1 MNINRDLN
9 IPVSLYK
16 EMNSIK
22 DVTPEY
28 GYHYHDVKYTIN
40 KKEYDEKSSIWNK
53 YIKTSSRD
61 ELLPIGSIITNSSD
75 KWPRRAYVII
85 DIDFRIWGNK
95 PQLTEETTEVPFRY
109 RLMDIDNID
118 SLDDFIE
125 TGEIH
130 TTEHFKFSSISSN
143 ISAHCEQFDSL
154 VCSSIEDFSET
165 YKRQLK
171 EIKNRIIGK
180 HFIGWN
186 AYDANIYDESHSMF
200 TLKIKDVRL
209 HVATMGFE
217 LIPENGITVINRRR
231 KYEGGTLGL
240 KFHND
245 FVKCEKDK
253 LRSPVLCY
261 IDPKDNKLKFP
272 RGFVYSDKNSIN
284 YVANIFR
291 SAYKYAEYNIG
302 INYNRLKKDEF
313 IMPVMTYADETVK
326 VVEKYKEFL
335 KKKYIQWDYQMKGKA
350 IKDFADNGK
359 QHWVLFDDSSF
370 VVQKSRVVKKETYYT
385 TVNSSAMERFGSIH
399 GFFQALTSKKDE
411 LNAAGK
417 MFVDCKV
424 FTKEEIISMSKS
436 SL

>member
-1 MNINRDLN
+1 MIINRNLN

-22 DVTPEY
+22 DVTPED
-28 GYHYHDVKYTIN
+28 GWHYHEVKHTIN
-40 KKEYDEKSSIWNK
+40 KKEYDEKRSIWNN
-53 YIKTSSRD
+53 YIKTSTRD
-61 ELLPIGSIITNSSD
+61 ELFPIGSIVTNSSD

-85 DIDFRIWGNK
+85 DIDFRIWGNRT
-95 PQLTEETTEVPFRY
+95 QLKEETAEVQFCY
-109 RLMDIDNID
+109 RLMNIDNID

-125 TGEIH
+125 TGGIH
-130 TTEHFKFSSISSN
+130 TTEHIKFSSVDSN
-143 ISAHCEQFDSL
+143 VSAHCEKFDSL
-154 VCSSIEDFSET
+154 VCSSVEDFSET

-171 EIKNRIIGK
+171 EIKNMLIGK

-186 AYDANIYDESHSMF
+186 AYDAFIYDESRSMF
-200 TLKIKDVRL
+200 TLKIKDIRPYI
-209 HVATMGFE
+209 AKMGFE
-217 LIPENGITVINRRR
+217 LIPEDGITVIHR
-231 KYEGGTLGL
+231 KRNYETGP
-240 KFHND
+240 KYSNE
-245 FVKCEKDK
+245 FVKCKEDK

-261 IDPKDNKLKFP
+261 IDPKDNKLDFTK
-272 RGFVYSDKNSIN
+272 GFVYSDKNSIN

-291 SAYKYAEYNIG
+291 SAYKYTEREIE
-302 INYNRLKKDEF
+302 INYDRLKRDEF

-335 KKKYIQWDYQMKGKA
+335 KKKYIQWDYQMKEKT
-350 IKDFADNGK
+350 ITDFTDNGK